1 MMDPEELHRRRDL
14 RQTHLVF
21 SIDPKGCE
29 DVDDTLSV
37 RFVHPSL
44 CLSVCL
50 IPSPSPTPSPSP
62 LPPPLPL
69 TSPPSTLPSRHLKH
83 GVTELGVHIAD
94 VSYFVPSGSLTD
106 QEAQSRSTTVYLADR
121 RYDMLPPV
129 LSADL
134 CSLLS
139 NIDRQVCVSMSARVL
154 ANNVV
159 LVLCQKSSLVPR
171 PLPSFPECFHYVQV
185 CCECGVEAG

>member
-1 MMDPEELHRRRDL
+1 MDPEEVHRRRDL
-14 RQTHLVF
+14 RHTHLVF

-37 RFVHPSL
+37 RFVHPSP
-44 CLSVCL
+44 CPSVCL
-50 IPSPSPTPSPSP
+50 TPSHS
-62 LPPPLPL
+62 LPL
-69 TSPPSTLPSRHLKH
+69 TSPPSTLPPRHLKH

-94 VSYFVPSGSLTD
+94 VSYFVPPGSLTD

-121 RYDMLPPV
+121 RYDMLPAV

-139 NIDRQVCVSMSARVL
+139 NIDRQVCVSMSAHVL
-154 ANNVV
+154 ANSVV
-159 LVLCQKSSLVPR
+159 LVLCQKSSFIPR